1 MPLDPPS
8 PGKSAHAATSRVGIA
23 LQRLLQIL
31 TRNRM
36 PLPKIT
42 QIIGRA
48 VAVPGNDID
57 TDRIIPA
64 RFMKCVTFDGLGEFL
79 FHDVRKNADGT
90 DKPHPLND
98 RRFAGATVLLSG
110 NNFGCGSSREHA
122 PQAIQ
127 KHGFRAVVAEGFA
140 EIFFGNCTTLG
151 IPCLSAGREDIAA
164 IAAAIEADPQ
174 LPVTID
180 VARQEIRFGGRVA
193 RGAIREAARDAL
205 VNGRWDAIGE
215 LLEGL
220 PAAKSQAATLAYMR
234 A

>member
-1 MPLDPPS
+1 M
-8 PGKSAHAATSRVGIA
+8 A
-23 LQRLLQIL
+23 LE
-31 TRNRM
+31 
-36 PLPKIT
+36 KIT
-42 QIIGRA
+42 QITGRG
-48 VAVPGNDID
+48 VYVPGNDID

-64 RFMKCVTFDGLGEFL
+64 RFMKCVTFDGLGEYL

-98 RRFAGATVLLSG
+98 PRFQGATVLLSG
-110 NNFGCGSSREHA
+110 ANFGCGSSREHA

-127 KHGFRAVVAEGFA
+127 KYGFRAVIAENFA

-151 IPCLSAGREDIAA
+151 IPCLNARREDIAR
-164 IAAAIEADPQ
+164 IAAAIERDPQ
-174 LPVTID
+174 LPITVD
-180 VARQEIRFGGRVA
+180 VARAEIRFGAETIKATLRDTA
-193 RGAIREAARDAL
+193 QDAL

-220 PAAKSQAATLAYMR
+220 PAVRATAARLPYLA